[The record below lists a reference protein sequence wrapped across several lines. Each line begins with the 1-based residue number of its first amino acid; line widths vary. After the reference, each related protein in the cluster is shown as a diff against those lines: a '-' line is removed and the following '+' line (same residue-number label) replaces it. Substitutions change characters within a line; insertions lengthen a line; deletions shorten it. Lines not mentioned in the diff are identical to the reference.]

1 MQIQKT
7 NLSLKIDFA
16 FEYTKQIM
24 IDTNYINSLE
34 IENFIWDWN
43 GTLLDDVEVNVR
55 TVNDMLL
62 KRGLSQLD
70 IATYK
75 EQFCFPV
82 KTFQSLVGFD
92 FELEPFE
99 EVAIEYH
106 STYKQYENEIKL
118 NEDALFV
125 IDMLYVQGANQY
137 ILSAAMQEVL
147 ITMLEDFNIADKFN
161 GIYGVSDIHAAG
173 KIERGNQ
180 LMKENALDPKKTLI
194 IGDTLHDAEVAEAL
208 GINYLLYSGGHN
220 SYELLSKNAKV
231 INSLRELT
239 SSINI

>member
-43 GTLLDDVEVNVR
+43 GTLLDDVEVNIR

-70 IATYK
+70 MATYK

-92 FELEPFE
+92 FEIEPFE

-231 INSLRELT
+231 IGSLRELV
-239 SSINI
+239 SFG

>member
-161 GIYGVSDIHAAG
+161 GIYGVSDIQAAG

>member
-1 MQIQKT
+1 
-7 NLSLKIDFA
+7 
-16 FEYTKQIM
+16 M
-24 IDTNYINSLE
+24 IDTTYINSLE

-43 GTLLDDVEVNVR
+43 GTLLDDVEVNIR

-70 IATYK
+70 MATYK

-92 FELEPFE
+92 FEKEPFE

>member
-1 MQIQKT
+1 
-7 NLSLKIDFA
+7 
-16 FEYTKQIM
+16 M
-24 IDTNYINSLE
+24 IDTTYINSLE

-43 GTLLDDVEVNVR
+43 GTLLDDVEVNIR

-70 IATYK
+70 MATYK

-92 FELEPFE
+92 FEKEPFE

-194 IGDTLHDAEVAEAL
+194 IGDTLHDAEVAETL

-231 INSLRELT
+231 IGSLRELV
-239 SSINI
+239 SFG